1 MFAVHRKDTNKR
13 ARNTKLAS
21 VFFIE
26 HVEFTAA
33 NRHTIQSRLAIHIKE
48 SKKRRMPEKLC
59 LLQQKTETIFARRP
73 IFIIFALVLALYA
86 WSTTKTSL
94 LKKKMENYIV
104 SARKYRPDTFES
116 VVAQKSLTTTLKNAI
131 HSGKLAHAYLFCGP
145 RGVGKTTCA
154 RIFAK
159 TINCT
164 NPTGNGEPCN
174 QCESCQSF
182 NQQRSYS
189 IYELDAASNNS
200 VEDIRSLNEQVR
212 IPPQVGKYKVY
223 IIDEV
228 HMLSQAAFNA
238 FLKTLEEPPAHA
250 IFILA
255 TTEKHKIIPTI
266 LSRCQIYDFSRIE
279 AADIIAHLKGIAEK
293 EKINYEYEALR
304 IIAQKSDGC
313 MRDALSLFDQMAS
326 FTQSDLTYAKVIE
339 SLNVL
344 DYEYYFRLTDFIL
357 EKKTAQCL
365 LLFNSILNKGFEG
378 NIFIEGAAS
387 HFRDLLVNSDDA
399 TGELFEGS
407 PELRARYAEQARR
420 CTPKMLFNAIR
431 LCSNCSLNY
440 RTSRNKRLQVELT
453 LIELSQ
459 MSDNDNDD
467 GGGRRPKILKPIFN
481 KIAQDTPQAQA
492 VKAAQPEPA
501 TQHTQRSAVT
511 GSTTQQVAAIA
522 TTQQSTPQ
530 PTTPTPAQ
538 AVQQGRPAELRTRNE
553 GGGSL
558 GKMFRKSRT
567 VIEAA
572 PQSEPIPVVEA
583 PKAEETKPAIT
594 PAPSTVTITDATI
607 AQAWTSFAL
616 LLPENE
622 RALADRMKIMSPK
635 VEEKDCF
642 VISVDNQMA
651 ADLFTSEG
659 KRICEGMAPFLGNTV
674 MKMRIVVNKVV
685 VERHVSDKSK
695 QYAILVEKNPLVER
709 LRQEL
714 NLEIAR

>member
-1 MFAVHRKDTNKR
+1 
-13 ARNTKLAS
+13 
-21 VFFIE
+21 
-26 HVEFTAA
+26 
-33 NRHTIQSRLAIHIKE
+33 
-48 SKKRRMPEKLC
+48 
-59 LLQQKTETIFARRP
+59 
-73 IFIIFALVLALYA
+73 
-86 WSTTKTSL
+86 
-94 LKKKMENYIV
+94 MENYIV

-131 HSGKLAHAYLFCGP
+131 HSGRLAHAFLFCGP

-164 NPTGNGEPCN
+164 NPTENGEPCN

-200 VEDIRSLNEQVR
+200 VDDIRSLNEQVR
-212 IPPQVGKYKVY
+212 VPPQVGKYKVY

-228 HMLSQAAFNA
+228 HMLTQAAFNA

-266 LSRCQIYDFSRIE
+266 LSRCQIYDFTRIE
-279 AADIIAHLKGIAEK
+279 AADIIAHLKNIAEK
-293 EKINYEYEALR
+293 ENINYEYEALR

-365 LLFNSILNKGFEG
+365 LLFNEILNKGFEG

-387 HFRDLLVNSDDA
+387 HFRDLLVNSDEA
-399 TGELFEGS
+399 TAELFEGS
-407 PELRARYAEQARR
+407 AELRNRYTEQARR
-420 CTPKMLFNAIR
+420 CTAKTLFKAIR

-440 RTSRNKRLQVELT
+440 RTSRNKRLHVELT

-459 MSDNDNDD
+459 MSDSDGED

-481 KIAQDTPQAQA
+481 KATQETAQVQPVVRPT
-492 VKAAQPEPA
+492 AQPAA
-501 TQHTQRSAVT
+501 TDGSAANRAQHN
-511 GSTTQQVAAIA
+511 TTVAN
-522 TTQQSTPQ
+522 TNRERPV
-530 PTTPTPAQ
+530 PTTPAPAQ
-538 AVQQGRPAELRTRNE
+538 TQAPTIQQGRPAELRTRNE
-553 GGGSL
+553 EGGSL
-558 GKMFRKSRT
+558 GKMFRRSRSAIETSAPPTTAPVETAKVEEIKPITQPSPPVT
-567 VIEAA
+567 V
-572 PQSEPIPVVEA
+572 
-583 PKAEETKPAIT
+583 AIT
-594 PAPSTVTITDATI
+594 DSTVS
-607 AQAWTSFAL
+607 QAWTSFAL

-635 VEEKDCF
+635 AEGRDSF

-651 ADLFTSEG
+651 ADLFTREE
-659 KRICEGMAPFLGNTV
+659 KRICEGMAPYLGNTV
-674 MKMRIVVNKVV
+674 LKMRIVVNKVV

-695 QYAILVEKNPLVER
+695 QYAILVEKNPLIEK

-714 NLEIAR
+714 NLEVAR

>member
-1 MFAVHRKDTNKR
+1 
-13 ARNTKLAS
+13 
-21 VFFIE
+21 
-26 HVEFTAA
+26 
-33 NRHTIQSRLAIHIKE
+33 
-48 SKKRRMPEKLC
+48 
-59 LLQQKTETIFARRP
+59 
-73 IFIIFALVLALYA
+73 
-86 WSTTKTSL
+86 
-94 LKKKMENYIV
+94 MENYIV

-131 HSGKLAHAYLFCGP
+131 HSGRLAHAFLFCGP

-164 NPTGNGEPCN
+164 NPTENGEPCN

-189 IYELDAASNNS
+189 IYELDVASNNS
-200 VEDIRSLNEQVR
+200 VDDIRSLNEQVR

-228 HMLSQAAFNA
+228 HMLTQAAFNA

-266 LSRCQIYDFSRIE
+266 LSRCQIYDFTRIE

-293 EKINYEYEALR
+293 EGINYEYEALR

-326 FTQSDLTYAKVIE
+326 FTQSDLTYSKVIE

-357 EKKTAQCL
+357 EKNTAQCL
-365 LLFNSILNKGFEG
+365 LLFNSVLNKGFEG

-407 PELRARYAEQARR
+407 PELRSRYAEQARR

-459 MSDNDNDD
+459 MGDSDSDD

-481 KIAQDTPQAQA
+481 KITQETTKEQTVKTTQPVPTPQETQKSIGNTAQQTA
-492 VKAAQPEPA
+492 YSVA
-501 TQHTQRSAVT
+501 TPNT
-511 GSTTQQVAAIA
+511 
-522 TTQQSTPQ
+522 TPQ
-530 PTTPTPAQ
+530 PSTPAPTQSQAGQPVQ
-538 AVQQGRPAELRTRNE
+538 AVQQGRPAELKTRSE

-558 GKMFRKSRT
+558 GRMFKKSRT
-567 VIEAA
+567 VIETAVQNEPA
-572 PQSEPIPVVEA
+572 PAETV
-583 PKAEETKPAIT
+583 KAEEVKPAVT
-594 PAPSTVTITDATI
+594 PPAPNTDTITDATV

-635 VEEKDCF
+635 VEGNENF
-642 VISVDNQMA
+642 IISVDNQMA

-685 VERHVSDKSK
+685 IERHVSDKSK
-695 QYAILVEKNPLVER
+695 QYAMLVEKNPLVEK

>member
-1 MFAVHRKDTNKR
+1 
-13 ARNTKLAS
+13 
-21 VFFIE
+21 
-26 HVEFTAA
+26 
-33 NRHTIQSRLAIHIKE
+33 
-48 SKKRRMPEKLC
+48 
-59 LLQQKTETIFARRP
+59 
-73 IFIIFALVLALYA
+73 
-86 WSTTKTSL
+86 
-94 LKKKMENYIV
+94 MENYIV

-131 HSGKLAHAYLFCGP
+131 HSGRLAHAFLFCGP

-164 NPTGNGEPCN
+164 NPTENGEPCN

-200 VEDIRSLNEQVR
+200 VDDIRSLNEQVR

-228 HMLSQAAFNA
+228 HMLTQAAFNA

-266 LSRCQIYDFSRIE
+266 LSRCQIYDFTRIE

-293 EKINYEYEALR
+293 EGINYEYEALR

-326 FTQSDLTYAKVIE
+326 FTQSDLTYSKVIE

-357 EKKTAQCL
+357 EKNTAQCL
-365 LLFNSILNKGFEG
+365 LLFNSVLNKGFEG

-407 PELRARYAEQARR
+407 TELRDRYAEQARR
-420 CTPKMLFNAIR
+420 CTPKMLFKAIR

-440 RTSRNKRLQVELT
+440 RTSRNKRLHVELT

-459 MSDNDNDD
+459 MSDSDSDD

-481 KIAQDTPQAQA
+481 KTTQDTVQEQT
-492 VKAAQPEPA
+492 VK
-501 TQHTQRSAVT
+501 
-511 GSTTQQVAAIA
+511 
-522 TTQQSTPQ
+522 TPQ
-530 PTTPTPAQ
+530 PTPVAPVTQRSDGNTAHKTANSVDTPNATPQPSTHTPTQPQAGQPVQ
-538 AVQQGRPAELRTRNE
+538 AVQQGRPAELKTRSE

-558 GKMFRKSRT
+558 GRMFKKSRT
-567 VIEAA
+567 VIETAV
-572 PQSEPIPVVEA
+572 QNELTSIETV
-583 PKAEETKPAIT
+583 KAEEVKPAVT
-594 PAPSTVTITDATI
+594 PVPNTATITDATI

-635 VEEKDCF
+635 VEGNESF

-695 QYAILVEKNPLVER
+695 QYAMLVEKNPLVEK

>member
-1 MFAVHRKDTNKR
+1 
-13 ARNTKLAS
+13 
-21 VFFIE
+21 
-26 HVEFTAA
+26 
-33 NRHTIQSRLAIHIKE
+33 
-48 SKKRRMPEKLC
+48 
-59 LLQQKTETIFARRP
+59 
-73 IFIIFALVLALYA
+73 
-86 WSTTKTSL
+86 
-94 LKKKMENYIV
+94 MENYIV

-164 NPTGNGEPCN
+164 NPTVNGEPCN

-279 AADIIAHLKGIAEK
+279 TGDIIAHLKSIADNEGI
-293 EKINYEYEALR
+293 NCEYEALR

-326 FTQSDLTYAKVIE
+326 FTQGDLTYTKVIE
-339 SLNVL
+339 SLNIL

-365 LLFNSILNKGFEG
+365 LLFNDVLNKGFEG

-387 HFRDLLVNSDDA
+387 HFRDLLVNSEEA
-399 TGELFEGS
+399 TAELFEGS
-407 PELRARYAEQARR
+407 TELRNRYVEQARR

-459 MSDNDNDD
+459 MSDSENED
-467 GGGRRPKILKPIFN
+467 GGGRRPKMLKPIFN
-481 KIAQDTPQAQA
+481 KIAQEVTQTTATAQATTTAQVAEPRNTPQQQA
-492 VKAAQPEPA
+492 TSPA
-501 TQHTQRSAVT
+501 SPVIQ
-511 GSTTQQVAAIA
+511 A
-522 TTQQSTPQ
+522 TTPQ
-530 PTTPTPAQ
+530 TTATPAP
-538 AVQQGRPAELRTRNE
+538 AIQGRPAELRARKEN
-553 GGGSL
+553 GGTL
-558 GKMFRKSRT
+558 GKIFQRSRT
-567 VIEAA
+567 VIESAA
-572 PQSEPIPVVEA
+572 PASATESTPVTQTL
-583 PKAEETKPAIT
+583 KTEETKTAAT
-594 PAPSTVTITDATI
+594 PSVEKREITDSMLT
-607 AQAWTSFAL
+607 QAWTSFAL

-622 RALADRMKIMSPK
+622 RALADRMKIMVPK
-635 VEEKDCF
+635 VDNQESF
-642 VISVDNQMA
+642 TISVDNQMA
-651 ADLFTSEG
+651 ADLFAREE
-659 KRICEGMAPFLGNTV
+659 KRICEGIRSHLGNST
-674 MKMRIVVNKVV
+674 MKMNIVVNKVV

-695 QYAILVEKNPLVER
+695 QYAILVEKNPLVEK
-709 LRQEL
+709 LRKEL
-714 NLEIAR
+714 NLEVAR

>member
-1 MFAVHRKDTNKR
+1 
-13 ARNTKLAS
+13 
-21 VFFIE
+21 
-26 HVEFTAA
+26 
-33 NRHTIQSRLAIHIKE
+33 
-48 SKKRRMPEKLC
+48 
-59 LLQQKTETIFARRP
+59 
-73 IFIIFALVLALYA
+73 
-86 WSTTKTSL
+86 
-94 LKKKMENYIV
+94 MENYIV

-164 NPTGNGEPCN
+164 NPTENGEPCN

-279 AADIIAHLKGIAEK
+279 AGDIIAHLKNIAEK
-293 EKINYEYEALR
+293 ENINCDYEALR

-326 FTQSDLTYAKVIE
+326 FTQGDLTYTKVIE

-344 DYEYYFRLTDFIL
+344 DYEYYFRLTDFII
-357 EKKTAQCL
+357 EKKTSQCL
-365 LLFNSILNKGFEG
+365 LLFNEVLNKGFEG

-387 HFRDLLVNSDDA
+387 HFRDLLVNSDEA
-399 TGELFEGS
+399 TIELFEGS
-407 PELRARYAEQARR
+407 TELRNRYTEQAKR

-459 MSDNDNDD
+459 MSDSDNDD
-467 GGGRRPKILKPIFN
+467 SGGRCPKMLKPIFN
-481 KIAQDTPQAQA
+481 KIAQDVAQA
-492 VKAAQPEPA
+492 PA
-501 TQHTQRSAVT
+501 TQAVQT
-511 GSTTQQVAAIA
+511 PAPQQAVPQKNDSQEAPKQVATPYNTAI
-522 TTQQSTPQ
+522 Q
-530 PTTPTPAQ
+530 TPATQ
-538 AVQQGRPAELRTRNE
+538 APAIQGRPAELRARAEN
-553 GGGSL
+553 GGGNL
-558 GKMFRKSRT
+558 GRMFQKSRT
-567 VIEAA
+567 IIGTT
-572 PQSEPIPVVEA
+572 PQSNPVATVAQEQ
-583 PKAEETKPAIT
+583 PKAINKVEQTTAT
-594 PAPSTVTITDATI
+594 VAPSTETTAITDATLT
-607 AQAWTSFAL
+607 QAWTSFAL

-622 RALADRMKIMSPK
+622 RALADRMKIMAPK
-635 VEEKDCF
+635 VDGEGYF
-642 VISVDNQMA
+642 SISVDNQMA
-651 ADLFTSEG
+651 ADLFTKEE
-659 KRICEGMAPFLGNTV
+659 KRICEGMKPFLGNRTMR
-674 MKMRIVVNKVV
+674 MKVVVNKVV

-695 QYAILVEKNPLVER
+695 QYAILVEKNPLIEK
-709 LRQEL
+709 LRKEL
-714 NLEIAR
+714 NLEVAR

>member
-1 MFAVHRKDTNKR
+1 
-13 ARNTKLAS
+13 
-21 VFFIE
+21 
-26 HVEFTAA
+26 
-33 NRHTIQSRLAIHIKE
+33 
-48 SKKRRMPEKLC
+48 
-59 LLQQKTETIFARRP
+59 
-73 IFIIFALVLALYA
+73 
-86 WSTTKTSL
+86 
-94 LKKKMENYIV
+94 MENYIV
-104 SARKYRPDTFES
+104 SARKYRPDTFET

-164 NPTGNGEPCN
+164 NPTENGEPCN

-279 AADIIAHLKGIAEK
+279 AGDIIAHLKNIADNEGI
-293 EKINYEYEALR
+293 NCEYEALR

-326 FTQSDLTYAKVIE
+326 FTQGDLTYTKVIE

-357 EKKTAQCL
+357 EKKTSQCL
-365 LLFNSILNKGFEG
+365 LLFNDILNKGFEG

-387 HFRDLLVNSDDA
+387 HFRDLLVNSDSA
-399 TGELFEGS
+399 TAELFEGS
-407 PELRARYAEQARR
+407 TELRNRYVEQAQR
-420 CTPKMLFNAIR
+420 CTPRMLFNAIR

-467 GGGRRPKILKPIFN
+467 GGGRRPKMLKPIFN
-481 KIAQDTPQAQA
+481 KIAQEAQQAPAVAQQRTDGSVGNTQSREIAITSSPVAVPQNRTAPA
-492 VKAAQPEPA
+492 RKADAPD
-501 TQHTQRSAVT
+501 R
-511 GSTTQQVAAIA
+511 TTQATAKPAPAI
-522 TTQQSTPQ
+522 
-530 PTTPTPAQ
+530 
-538 AVQQGRPAELRTRNE
+538 QGRPAELRTRAE
-553 GGGSL
+553 GGSTL
-558 GKMFRKSRT
+558 GMMFKKSRT
-567 VIEAA
+567 NIAAGTQENTQIEEPCNNKEIATTAA
-572 PQSEPIPVVEA
+572 IQENN
-583 PKAEETKPAIT
+583 TGT
-594 PAPSTVTITDATI
+594 TTTITDA
-607 AQAWTSFAL
+607 ALSQAWTSFAL

-622 RALADRMKIMSPK
+622 RALADRMKIISPK
-635 VEEKDCF
+635 VDDQSSF
-642 VISVDNQMA
+642 TISVDNQMA
-651 ADLFTSEG
+651 ADLFYKEE
-659 KRICEGMAPFLGNTV
+659 KRICEGMKTFLGNAT
-674 MKMRIVVNKVV
+674 MKMKVVVNKVV

-709 LRQEL
+709 LRKEL

>member
-1 MFAVHRKDTNKR
+1 
-13 ARNTKLAS
+13 
-21 VFFIE
+21 
-26 HVEFTAA
+26 
-33 NRHTIQSRLAIHIKE
+33 
-48 SKKRRMPEKLC
+48 
-59 LLQQKTETIFARRP
+59 
-73 IFIIFALVLALYA
+73 
-86 WSTTKTSL
+86 
-94 LKKKMENYIV
+94 MENYIV

-164 NPTGNGEPCN
+164 NPTENGEPCN

-238 FLKTLEEPPAHA
+238 FLKTLEEPPTHA

-279 AADIIAHLKGIAEK
+279 AGDIIAHLKGIAEK
-293 EKINYEYEALR
+293 ENINCDYEALR

-326 FTQSDLTYAKVIE
+326 FTQGDLTYTKVIE

-344 DYEYYFRLTDFIL
+344 DYEYYFRLTDFII

-365 LLFNSILNKGFEG
+365 LLFNEVLNKGFEG

-387 HFRDLLVNSDDA
+387 HFRDLLVNSDEA
-399 TGELFEGS
+399 TADLFEGS
-407 PELRARYAEQARR
+407 ADLRGRYTEQARR
-420 CTPKMLFNAIR
+420 CTPKMLFSAIK

-440 RTSRNKRLQVELT
+440 RSSRNKRLQVELT

-459 MSDNDNDD
+459 MSDGDSDD
-467 GGGRRPKILKPIFN
+467 SGGRRPKILKPIFN
-481 KIAQDTPQAQA
+481 KAVQEPKQAP
-492 VKAAQPEPA
+492 AAQT
-501 TQHTQRSAVT
+501 TQVAVPTQTVQEVK
-511 GSTTQQVAAIA
+511 STTQQPTAPGNAKLPETGTQTTAIH
-522 TTQQSTPQ
+522 
-530 PTTPTPAQ
+530 
-538 AVQQGRPAELRTRNE
+538 GRPVELRARTENS
-553 GGGSL
+553 GSL
-558 GKMFRKSRT
+558 GRMFQKSRS
-567 VIEAA
+567 VIEAGV
-572 PQSEPIPVVEA
+572 Q
-583 PKAEETKPAIT
+583 TIT
-594 PAPSTVTITDATI
+594 PVKEVSNVETERTVFRTSTSTVAISDAML

-622 RALADRMKIMSPK
+622 RALADRMKIIVPK
-635 VEEKDCF
+635 VEGHNSF
-642 VISVDNQMA
+642 AISVDNQMA
-651 ADLFTSEG
+651 ADLFANEE
-659 KRICEGMAPFLGNTV
+659 KRICEGMRSYLGNTM
-674 MKMRIVVNKVV
+674 MKMNIIVNKVI
-685 VERHVSDKSK
+685 VERHTSDKSK
-695 QYAILVEKNPLVER
+695 QYAILAEKNPLIDK
-709 LRQEL
+709 LRKEL
-714 NLEIAR
+714 NLEVAL